1 MAATG
6 GEPTRFPLVFLG
18 LLAGTAAVGLRLGCT
33 GATAGL
39 IALKLKQSGS

>member
-18 LLAGTAAVGLRLGCT
+18 LLAGTAAVGLLRGCT
-33 GATAGL
+33 DSTASL
-39 IALKLKQSGS
+39 PLDR